1 MKLRKTIWLNKPL
14 EDLLVLLKKEGKEQ
28 GFSRALG
35 EIVEKYLREVESKD
49 NVIKL
54 ELSCEELTKLN
65 QIAKEENKS
74 IENLIKD
81 ILQKE
86 VLLCGAE
93 NEKTQVERKV

>member
-54 ELSCEELTKLN
+54 ELSCEELTKLS
-65 QIAKEENKS
+65 QIAKNENKTV
-74 IENLIKD
+74 ETLIKD
-81 ILQKE
+81 ILE
-86 VLLCGAE
+86 VLICGAE
-93 NEKTQVERKV
+93 NEKTQEERKV